1 MLIMHINEYNKTYT
15 DAAKIRLDL
24 VKCCNIRL
32 FERFKFEKKEEL
44 FIYKKDSQFSVW
56 GSLFITYYLLNL
68 LILFKSLK

>member
-1 MLIMHINEYNKTYT
+1 MNTLKHIQMQLKY
-15 DAAKIRLDL
+15 DKIWSNAVIFGYLNVL
-24 VKCCNIRL
+24 NL
-32 FERFKFEKKEEL
+32 KKKEL